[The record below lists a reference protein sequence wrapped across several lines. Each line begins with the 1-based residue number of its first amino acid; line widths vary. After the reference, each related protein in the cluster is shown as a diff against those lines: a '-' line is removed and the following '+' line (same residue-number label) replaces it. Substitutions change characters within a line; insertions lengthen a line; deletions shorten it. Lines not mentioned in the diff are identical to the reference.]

1 MALHTQIW
9 QQKLDTLK
17 VCVPSFIYL
26 VQNNLLY
33 VSASNLDAATYQVKL
48 KEIILTI
55 IYLELFQKFLFLS
68 SILPSLFLFFFFFH
82 LLFFFSFLFSRSL
95 EFRLKLTSVAAVM
108 VQISDFNLVMISFQ
122 VLVSSEV

>member
-55 IYLELFQKFLFLS
+55 IYLELFQVSFSFFHPS
-68 SILPSLFLFFFFFH
+68 FPLPLFFLFH
-82 LLFFFSFLFSRSL
+82 LLFFFSFLFSRPL

-108 VQISDFNLVMISFQ
+108 VQISDLNLVMISFQ
-122 VLVSSEV
+122 VLISSEV